1 MLGIVFVWDVVE
13 MIGIILV
20 GTLLDDWDYPLER
33 NWDYPL
39 ERKYIPGGGP
49 TFCSGNWDV
58 FNLCFL
64 EFGNG
69 VPLRLHKF
77 VAAALAFALAA
88 LRTNSK

>member
-1 MLGIVFVWDVVE
+1 MLGIVFVWDV
-13 MIGIILV
+13 IGML
-20 GTLLDDWDYPLER
+20 GLSSGKES
-33 NWDYPL
+33 WDYPL
-39 ERKYIPGGGP
+39 ERKDTPGGALH
-49 TFCSGNWDV
+49 CSENWDV

-69 VPLRLHKF
+69 VPLSLHRF